1 MNGPRRNSATKTW
14 IRQHPYL
21 AVVLGYAI
29 FLVVVT
35 TVVSLTNGS
44 LDVAEILF
52 QALMYSLVYWLPA
65 FFQSRTVRRTKERLD
80 AHGQSKAY
88 LRYPDARPGS
98 LSGTWNQGIATPA
111 EGSLRFQPAV
121 YDNLEPSGRATD
133 FVVQEVLPERRK
145 VRRNERKYL
154 WDVGYE
160 VVTLLTD
167 KGRVQLAARPE
178 TLDSLVELLASGP
191 GTPS

>member
-1 MNGPRRNSATKTW
+1 MR
-14 IRQHPYL
+14 
-21 AVVLGYAI
+21 
-29 FLVVVT
+29 
-35 TVVSLTNGS
+35 
-44 LDVAEILF
+44 
-52 QALMYSLVYWLPA
+52 LP
-65 FFQSRTVRRTKERLD
+65 
-80 AHGQSKAY
+80 
-88 LRYPDARPGS
+88 
-98 LSGTWNQGIATPA
+98 
-111 EGSLRFQPAV
+111 LRFQPAV

-167 KGRVQLAARPE
+167 KGRVQVAASPE

>member
-35 TVVSLTNGS
+35 TVVGLTNGS

-65 FFQSRTVRRTKERLD
+65 FFQARTVRRTKERLD

-167 KGRVQLAARPE
+167 KGRVQVAASPE